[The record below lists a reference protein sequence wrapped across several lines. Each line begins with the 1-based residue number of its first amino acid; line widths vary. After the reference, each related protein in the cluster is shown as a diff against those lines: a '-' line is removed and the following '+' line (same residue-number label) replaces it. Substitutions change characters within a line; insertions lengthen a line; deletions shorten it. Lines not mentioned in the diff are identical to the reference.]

1 MKIGRAIEKQDKV
14 QAIIVFL
21 AVVQLA
27 NFTKKVGA
35 IEVQQIIVQATGWD
49 KVDKLKPATIGLDA
63 FTQYMQ
69 CAASAQFAGQSLQER
84 RPGIALVLLLELLP
98 FFGLCGI
105 NEIEDI
111 FGNRGREP
119 YHILLIGAYDNLLVR
134 RSPVSG
140 YWCLDR
146 SIRANTAHKI
156 NISIENLVGFA
167 PLSW

>member
-1 MKIGRAIEKQDKV
+1 MDQAASKGEERLARIAIRTVLFNSIFDVLSCERILEFCGEDRQAIEKQDKV

-27 NFTKKVGA
+27 NFTKKGGA

-111 FGNRGREP
+111 FGNEAES
-119 YHILLIGAYDNLLVR
+119 LI
-134 RSPVSG
+134 
-140 YWCLDR
+140 
-146 SIRANTAHKI
+146 I
-156 NISIENLVGFA
+156 FF
-167 PLSW
+167 